1 MTIRAINPKI
11 VTNLILMRKTI
22 IGAPGITG
30 VTPELPKPV
39 EAIFQNRAYFDPIK
53 KSPSGP
59 KKRITII
66 RKHGLK

>member
-1 MTIRAINPKI
+1 M
-11 VTNLILMRKTI
+11 MRKII

-39 EAIFQNRAYFDPIK
+39 EAIFQDGAYFDPIK